1 VQASIYQ
8 DLASLLA
15 STHQLLAC
23 PEPSLAVWQ
32 NYMLRRNQMFERLQE
47 LPTVMADR
55 GADAESLQ
63 RLITAVLESDK
74 LLTEKIGQQ
83 MSKIGREMVE
93 LADRRRIFNAY
104 VLNVRPPCSY
114 HYQTA

>member
-1 VQASIYQ
+1 MQASIDQ

-15 STHQLLAC
+15 STQQLLAC
-23 PEPSLAVWQ
+23 PEPSLADWQ
-32 NYMLRRNQMFERLQE
+32 SYMVRRNQMFQRLQGP
-47 LPTVMADR
+47 PTFVADR
-55 GADAESLQ
+55 AGAESLQ

-74 LLTEKIGQQ
+74 LLTQKIGHH

-104 VLNVRPPCSY
+104 VLDVQALCSY
-114 HYQTA
+114 HHQTA

>member
-1 VQASIYQ
+1 VQESIYQ

-15 STHQLLAC
+15 STQQLLAC
-23 PEPSLAVWQ
+23 PEPSLMVWQ
-32 NYMLRRNQMFERLQE
+32 SYMLRRSQMFQRLQD
-47 LPTVMADR
+47 LPNFVADR
-55 GADAESLQ
+55 AADAESLQ

-74 LLTEKIGQQ
+74 LLAQKIGQH